1 LINWKHNI
9 GMKTKA
15 LRTIFAT
22 ITALLFVLPAIS
34 QKGIEDGSKYG
45 KGQDS
50 INCIKNLSLY
60 KEFFKHNN
68 YRDAIGPWRK
78 VFGEC
83 PASSEKMYVEGV
95 SMYRSFIESAAS
107 PDRENDL
114 IDTLMLIYDRR
125 MEYFPDNDGNIMGR
139 KGIDLLRYQRS
150 DVDAMEE
157 GYGFLKQSIETGK
170 TETRDAVLVTYINAS
185 ITLNKAGR
193 LTDNQVIEDYF
204 MVTGIVDKL
213 TGRTRWDRAKESI
226 DELMLN
232 SGLLTCE
239 ALNRYFEPSFEANK
253 HDRMY
258 LEKVL
263 KFYSASGCDRSD
275 LYVAATE
282 NMYAIEPGPHS
293 AHQLAVLFIAKNE
306 FDKAASYLKEAV
318 SGQDLDNKTKSEW
331 YYELALVSRVNKDYC
346 DAIQYAKTA
355 VSLNESNG
363 PAYIVMGDAIIDSRE
378 NLGEDFEQRTA
389 FWVAADK
396 YARAK
401 AVDPEVAEDA
411 TKKIN
416 DYEGQYPNNE
426 EVFFRDLKDGD
437 PYQVKGCINEY
448 TTVRSRK

>member
-1 LINWKHNI
+1 LENNNI

-15 LRTIFAT
+15 LRTIFLAT
-22 ITALLFVLPAIS
+22 ISLLFALPAIS
-34 QKGIEDGSKYG
+34 QKGVEDGSKYG

-107 PDRENDL
+107 PERESEL
-114 IDTLMLIYDRR
+114 VDTLMLIYDRR
-125 MEYFPDNDGNIMGR
+125 MQYFPDNDGNIMGR

-150 DVDAMEE
+150 NVDDMEE
-157 GYGFLKQSIETGK
+157 GYGYLKESIEAGK
-170 TETRDAVLVTYINAS
+170 TKSRDAVLVTFINAS

-193 LTDNQVIEDYF
+193 LEDNQVIEDYF
-204 MVTGIVDKL
+204 MVTEIVDKL

-226 DELMLN
+226 DDLMLN
-232 SGLLTCE
+232 SGILTCE
-239 ALNRYFEPSFEANK
+239 ALNRYFEPEYEANK
-253 HDRMY
+253 EDRKF

-263 KFYSASGCDRSD
+263 LFYDASGCDRSD
-275 LYVAATE
+275 LFVAASE
-282 NMYAIEPGPHS
+282 QMYAIEPGPKS

-306 FDKAASYLKEAV
+306 FDKAAQYLKEAV
-318 SGQDLDNKTKSEW
+318 AGEDMDNETKSEW
-331 YYELALVSRVNKDYC
+331 YYELALVSRVNQDYC
-346 DAIQYAKTA
+346 DAIQYARTA
-355 VSLNESNG
+355 VSLDDTNG
-363 PAYIVMGDAIIDSRE
+363 PAYIVLGDAIIDSRD
-378 NLGEDFEQRTA
+378 NLGDDFEQRTA

-396 YARAK
+396 YAKAR
-401 AVDPEVAEDA
+401 AVDPEVADEA
-411 TKKIN
+411 SQKLS
-416 DYEGQYPNNE
+416 DYAGQYPNNE

-437 PYQVKGCINEY
+437 SYQVQGCINEY